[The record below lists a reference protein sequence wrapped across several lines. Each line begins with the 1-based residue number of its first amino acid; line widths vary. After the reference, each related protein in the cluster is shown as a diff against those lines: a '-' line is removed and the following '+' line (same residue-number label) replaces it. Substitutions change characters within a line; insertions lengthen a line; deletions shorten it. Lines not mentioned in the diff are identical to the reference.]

1 MLTFHFTF
9 TSGGIR
15 GLQRTE
21 KSFTLQDTFK
31 NFKGK
36 LEFKIKVRREIRF
49 L

>member
-9 TSGGIR
+9 TSRGIR
-15 GLQRTE
+15 GLQRIE
-21 KSFTLQDTFK
+21 KSLAPRDTFK

-36 LEFKIKVRREIRF
+36 VEFKIKGRREIRF